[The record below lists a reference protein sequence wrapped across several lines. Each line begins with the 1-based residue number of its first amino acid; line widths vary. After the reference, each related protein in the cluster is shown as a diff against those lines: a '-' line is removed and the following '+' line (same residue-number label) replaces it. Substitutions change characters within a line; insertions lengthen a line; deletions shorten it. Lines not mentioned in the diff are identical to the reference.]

1 LSALRGGLGPRVVD
15 NHWPAG
21 DEWKRRA
28 APELL
33 AFPIAGALLA
43 AIDHGL
49 AAPWPFSLTSGSRMN
64 PELYFQSATSRT
76 QVGDDQDGGSVRTAA
91 RTGRN
96 EGRHEGG
103 MF

>member
-1 LSALRGGLGPRVVD
+1 LPALRGGLGVRVHD
-15 NHWPAG
+15 NHWPVG

-33 AFPIAGALLA
+33 AFTIAGALLA

-49 AAPWPFSLTSGSRMN
+49 AAPWPFSLTS
-64 PELYFQSATSRT
+64 
-76 QVGDDQDGGSVRTAA
+76 VWDDQDGGSMRTAA

-103 MF
+103 TF